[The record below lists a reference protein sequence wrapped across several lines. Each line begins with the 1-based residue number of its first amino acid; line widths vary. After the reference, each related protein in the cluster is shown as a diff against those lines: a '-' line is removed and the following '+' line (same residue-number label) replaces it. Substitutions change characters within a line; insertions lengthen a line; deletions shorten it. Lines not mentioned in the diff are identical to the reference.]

1 MKTKNSKLKW
11 IIPLEIVKSL
21 NGKGVKPAVNN
32 IPNQAVNPP
41 PVVNFS
47 LKDSEYS

>member
-11 IIPLEIVKSL
+11 IIPLEIVISL

-32 IPNQAVNPP
+32 MPSQAFNPP
-41 PVVNFS
+41 PVENFS
-47 LKDSEYS
+47 